1 MAIAPSME
9 QPTLARLAPGS
20 TDSLEVDGRTL
31 SLHVWRG
38 SGPALLHVH
47 HEDDE
52 GWYVLEGEVEFRFA
66 VGRVE
71 RAPAGT
77 AVFVPA
83 GVPHTYQALPGAR
96 YLLVA
101 NPRLSALIA
110 ALQSAPPTEHPDLY
124 RRHASELLE

>member
-1 MAIAPSME
+1 MDQSE
-9 QPTLARLAPGS
+9 PTLARLGPGS
-20 TDSLEVDGRTL
+20 TENLEVDGRTL
-31 SLHVWRG
+31 SLQAWRG

-52 GWYVLEGEVEFRFA
+52 AWFVLEGALEFRFA
-66 VGRVE
+66 AGRVE
-71 RAPAGT
+71 MAPAGT

-83 GVPHTYQALPGAR
+83 GVPHTYRALPGAR

-101 NPRLSALIA
+101 NPRLRALIA
-110 ALQSAPPTEHPDLY
+110 ALQSVPPAEHSQVY

>member
-1 MAIAPSME
+1 M
-9 QPTLARLAPGS
+9 ARLEPGS
-20 TDSLEVDGRTL
+20 TGSLDVDGRTL
-31 SLHVWRG
+31 SLHAWRG

-52 GWYVLEGEVEFRFA
+52 AWYVLEGELEFRFSD
-66 VGRVE
+66 GE
-71 RAPAGT
+71 TEGAPAGT

-83 GVPHTYQALPGAR
+83 GVPHTYTALPGAR

-101 NPRLSALIA
+101 TPRVRALIA
-110 ALQSAPPTEHPDLY
+110 ALQGAPAAEHPELY